1 MAGDHPAIAKA
12 FDLTLDRIDPNLQP
26 ANLAI
31 IVVAIAVPVGRVR
44 QSAIHLR
51 RGWCGDGESRG
62 CGGERNQ
69 NLIHHGS
76 PYEQVDEVLLLALSW
91 RYPEH
96 ASYPAFKIINFLAEK
111 TGTHMEK
118 APQSLATPSD

>member
-1 MAGDHPAIAKA
+1 VI
-12 FDLTLDRIDPNLQP
+12 NLRP
-26 ANLAI
+26 
-31 IVVAIAVPVGRVR
+31 GR
-44 QSAIHLR
+44 R
-51 RGWCGDGESRG
+51 RETKSRTG
-62 CGGERNQ
+62 GGERNQ

-111 TGTHMEK
+111 TGTGIEK